1 MRTPSLLKVLHVGK
15 HYPPFMGGIETHL
28 RTLAEGTATRAE
40 VEVVVANSTHETVTD
55 RVGPIDVKRLK
66 QHFSLRRAP
75 VCLGLAKAIR
85 ESHPDVVHLHLPNPA
100 AVIALLWSGYS
111 GPLMVTY
118 HSDVVRQ
125 RLLGRLFEPIL
136 RLLLMRCDAIIATSA
151 EYAKSSPTLRAFAS
165 KCRVVPYG
173 IDVTPF
179 SSPSKSEVADI
190 HGKYGDRIVLAV
202 GRLIY
207 YKGFEFLVKAMKG
220 VEGQLLVIGDGP
232 LRSQL
237 EDQAAALGIS
247 DRVTFLGELQN
258 EETAHYY
265 HASSMFVLPSI
276 ARSEAFGIVQIEAM
290 AAGVPVINTSLDS
303 GVPSVSLHGVTGIT
317 VHPKSSDDL
326 AGAINYLF
334 DNPDHAHQLGE
345 AGKKRVAEK
354 FTASRMC
361 DATLHLYSE
370 IAAPARDVPR
380 RRTWRERPPLYA
392 QYMGIRRS

>member
-1 MRTPSLLKVLHVGK
+1 MRTPDLLKVLHVGK

-28 RTLAEGTATRAE
+28 RALAEGTATRAD
-40 VEVVVANSTHETVTD
+40 VEVVVANNTHETVID

-66 QHFSLRRAP
+66 QHFSVRRAP

-85 ESHPDVVHLHLPNPA
+85 ESNPDVVHLHLPNPA

-125 RLLGRLFEPIL
+125 RLLGKLFEPIL
-136 RLLLMRCDAIIATSA
+136 RLLLIRCDAIIATSA
-151 EYAKSSPTLRAFAS
+151 QYAASSPTLPAFAS
-165 KCRVVPYG
+165 KTRVVPYG

-179 SSPSKSEVADI
+179 STPSHSNVAAI
-190 HGKYGDRIVLAV
+190 RSKYGERIVLAV

-220 VEGQLLVIGDGP
+220 VDGQLLVIGDGP

-237 EDQAAALGIS
+237 EHQAAALGIS
-247 DRVTFLGELQN
+247 DRVTFLGEIQN

-265 HASSMFVLPSI
+265 HAASMFVLPSI

-290 AAGVPVINTSLDS
+290 AAGTPVINTSLDS

-317 VHPKSSDDL
+317 VDPKSSDDL
-326 AGAINYLF
+326 ATAINYLF
-334 DNPDHAHQLGE
+334 DNPDHARVLGE
-345 AGKKRVAEK
+345 AGKKRVAER

-361 DATLHLYSE
+361 DETLQLYSE
-370 IAAPARDVPR
+370 IAVPVR
-380 RRTWRERPPLYA
+380 HTPRSSTPVERPSFA
-392 QYMGIRRS
+392 HG